1 MTMTMT
7 EEQNTKCHAIIHTA
21 AVAAGA
27 GNLIPVPGTG
37 VAADMLAM
45 TAMTVSLASVFGGNL
60 SEEAARGLA
69 IAAIKHSMLKQ
80 PIKTLAKELSKLI
93 PGLGQIVAPT
103 ISVTLIEAAG
113 WSIAEE
119 LAQKQK
125 RYLPMPD

>member
-1 MTMTMT
+1 MTMT
-7 EEQNTKCHAIIHTA
+7 EEQNTRCHAIIHTA

-125 RYLPMPD
+125 RYLPTPD

>member
-1 MTMTMT
+1 MSMTA
-7 EEQNTKCHAIIHTA
+7 EQNSRCHTIIHTA

-37 VAADMLAM
+37 VAADVVAM

-60 SEEAARGLA
+60 SEEAARGMA
-69 IAAIKHSMLKQ
+69 IAAIKNSMLKQ

-113 WSIAEE
+113 WSIAED

-125 RYLPMPD
+125 RYLPTPD